1 MCPYDCDY
9 GYKRVRYQRLV
20 VRAFSF
26 IQSLRYLHRYV
37 HATYG
42 ALQWCAC
49 LPYIMMPHIPR
60 SAFHFVNCPLDSWY
74 YFVKLHSFTIRQ
86 YRILPCRFLQCIPHG
101 KPPCVVLILPISFR
115 AYKGLAPSGKKT
127 PAQSFVLTKN
137 SCIFEF
143 FLLLCSRC
151 ALLMQGTHTRLSD
164 NSRIRAILE
173 FHHPHH
179 LHRSATVK

>member
-1 MCPYDCDY
+1 MC
-9 GYKRVRYQRLV
+9 L
-20 VRAFSF
+20 
-26 IQSLRYLHRYV
+26 LTLHNDASY
-37 HATYG
+37 
-42 ALQWCAC
+42 
-49 LPYIMMPHIPR
+49 
-60 SAFHFVNCPLDSWY
+60 
-74 YFVKLHSFTIRQ
+74 TISVRQ

-151 ALLMQGTHTRLSD
+151 ALLMQGTHTGLASGGQTFEGESSCGLSRPNAKPRTD
-164 NSRIRAILE
+164 RQSQIN
-173 FHHPHH
+173 FP
-179 LHRSATVK
+179 

>member
-1 MCPYDCDY
+1 
-9 GYKRVRYQRLV
+9 
-20 VRAFSF
+20 
-26 IQSLRYLHRYV
+26 
-37 HATYG
+37 
-42 ALQWCAC
+42 
-49 LPYIMMPHIPR
+49 MMPHIPR
-60 SAFHFVNCPLDSWY
+60 SAFHFVNCPPDSWY

-151 ALLMQGTHTRLSD
+151 ALLMQGTHKGF
-164 NSRIRAILE
+164 AIVGRNCKVQR
-173 FHHPHH
+173 FFFG
-179 LHRSATVK
+179 STFVQN

>member
-1 MCPYDCDY
+1 
-9 GYKRVRYQRLV
+9 
-20 VRAFSF
+20 
-26 IQSLRYLHRYV
+26 
-37 HATYG
+37 
-42 ALQWCAC
+42 
-49 LPYIMMPHIPR
+49 MMPHIPR

-151 ALLMQGTHTRLSD
+151 ALLMQGTH
-164 NSRIRAILE
+164 IRYISGGREAQLERFAIPIKFVMAERKAIPNAARNIPSPL
-173 FHHPHH
+173 
-179 LHRSATVK
+179 ATTLKKQRYAKNELLKCWKR

>member
-1 MCPYDCDY
+1 
-9 GYKRVRYQRLV
+9 
-20 VRAFSF
+20 
-26 IQSLRYLHRYV
+26 
-37 HATYG
+37 
-42 ALQWCAC
+42 
-49 LPYIMMPHIPR
+49 MMPHIPR

-151 ALLMQGTHTRLSD
+151 ALLMQGTHIGYTSGGFQSSLQAPRSLARAVTVD
-164 NSRIRAILE
+164 NE
-173 FHHPHH
+173 
-179 LHRSATVK
+179 SATEPARCIPSTLAASNKPTPYKE

>member
-1 MCPYDCDY
+1 
-9 GYKRVRYQRLV
+9 
-20 VRAFSF
+20 
-26 IQSLRYLHRYV
+26 
-37 HATYG
+37 
-42 ALQWCAC
+42 
-49 LPYIMMPHIPR
+49 MMPHIPR

-151 ALLMQGTHTRLSD
+151 ALLMQGTHITYTQAGVSCFVGQLSGKFKVQFFVG
-164 NSRIRAILE
+164 S
-173 FHHPHH
+173 
-179 LHRSATVK
+179 SVVKIPACV

>member
-49 LPYIMMPHIPR
+49 LPYITMPHIPR

-137 SCIFEF
+137 SCIFGF
-143 FLLLCSRC
+143 FSV
-151 ALLMQGTHTRLSD
+151 ALQQVRSAHAGHT
-164 NSRIRAILE
+164 
-173 FHHPHH
+173 HH
-179 LHRSATVK
+179 LYASRGFVLRRTGK

>member
-1 MCPYDCDY
+1 
-9 GYKRVRYQRLV
+9 
-20 VRAFSF
+20 
-26 IQSLRYLHRYV
+26 
-37 HATYG
+37 
-42 ALQWCAC
+42 
-49 LPYIMMPHIPR
+49 MMPHIPR

-137 SCIFEF
+137 SCIFGF
-143 FLLLCSRC
+143 VLLLCSRC
-151 ALLMQGTHTRLSD
+151 ALLMQGTHRRLAQWRVSWLIEHSTSYQLLWCIESFVFR
-164 NSRIRAILE
+164 NS
-173 FHHPHH
+173 PHC
-179 LHRSATVK
+179 LLRERQQKPPITCNQTL

>member
-1 MCPYDCDY
+1 
-9 GYKRVRYQRLV
+9 
-20 VRAFSF
+20 
-26 IQSLRYLHRYV
+26 
-37 HATYG
+37 
-42 ALQWCAC
+42 
-49 LPYIMMPHIPR
+49 MMPHIPR

-137 SCIFEF
+137 SCIFKSF
-143 FLLLCSRC
+143 SV
-151 ALLMQGTHTRLSD
+151 ALQQV
-164 NSRIRAILE
+164 
-173 FHHPHH
+173 
-179 LHRSATVK
+179 RSAHAGHTQAFGSMADGGFGEGFGTALRSRWKGMSATSTLARGRR

>member
-1 MCPYDCDY
+1 
-9 GYKRVRYQRLV
+9 
-20 VRAFSF
+20 
-26 IQSLRYLHRYV
+26 
-37 HATYG
+37 
-42 ALQWCAC
+42 
-49 LPYIMMPHIPR
+49 MMPHIPR

-151 ALLMQGTHTRLSD
+151 ALLMQGTHSTYPKVAVQWLNQALCFYQSSCLADSEVLRNRQL
-164 NSRIRAILE
+164 RVAAKRYVP
-173 FHHPHH
+173 F
-179 LHRSATVK
+179 

>member
-1 MCPYDCDY
+1 
-9 GYKRVRYQRLV
+9 
-20 VRAFSF
+20 
-26 IQSLRYLHRYV
+26 
-37 HATYG
+37 
-42 ALQWCAC
+42 
-49 LPYIMMPHIPR
+49 MPHIPR

-137 SCIFEF
+137 SCIFGF
-143 FLLLCSRC
+143 FSVSL
-151 ALLMQGTHTRLSD
+151 QQV
-164 NSRIRAILE
+164 
-173 FHHPHH
+173 
-179 LHRSATVK
+179 RSAHAGHTQHLYASRGLVLCMTVFRRFETRFFVGISVVKSLPAYSCKPLAVI

>member
-1 MCPYDCDY
+1 MFMLLM
-9 GYKRVRYQRLV
+9 GRY
-20 VRAFSF
+20 
-26 IQSLRYLHRYV
+26 
-37 HATYG
+37 
-42 ALQWCAC
+42 C

-60 SAFHFVNCPLDSWY
+60 SAFHFVNCPPDSWY

-137 SCIFEF
+137 SCIFGF
-143 FLLLCSRC
+143 FSV
-151 ALLMQGTHTRLSD
+151 ALQQV
-164 NSRIRAILE
+164 
-173 FHHPHH
+173 
-179 LHRSATVK
+179 RSAHAGHTHSVYDMILASPCGTRFASAVRKAHEPQTAPL

>member
-1 MCPYDCDY
+1 
-9 GYKRVRYQRLV
+9 
-20 VRAFSF
+20 
-26 IQSLRYLHRYV
+26 
-37 HATYG
+37 
-42 ALQWCAC
+42 
-49 LPYIMMPHIPR
+49 MMPHIPR

-137 SCIFEF
+137 SCIFGF
-143 FLLLCSRC
+143 FSVTL
-151 ALLMQGTHTRLSD
+151 QQV
-164 NSRIRAILE
+164 
-173 FHHPHH
+173 
-179 LHRSATVK
+179 RSAHAGRTSNSPPCQQALTGRGFHTTVRTVHVYSGSLRNGAIF